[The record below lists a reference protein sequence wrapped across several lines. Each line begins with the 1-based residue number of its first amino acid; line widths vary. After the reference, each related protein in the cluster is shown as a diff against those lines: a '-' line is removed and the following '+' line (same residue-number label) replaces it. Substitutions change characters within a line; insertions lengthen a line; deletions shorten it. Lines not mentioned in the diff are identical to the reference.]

1 MDMDMSKDV
10 EYIAEEIKDRLM
22 ELTIRVTVIDTFPYW
37 DSPDGECRIES
48 MTFEELIEDSWHLES
63 YIDNL
68 INEAAE
74 ELVEEDFDESE
85 LQEKAEEIA
94 EFIRNHYMDIVC
106 EELNDYANEYRYA
119 DEDY

>member
-1 MDMDMSKDV
+1 MNIDMSKDV

-22 ELTIRVTVIDTFPYW
+22 ELTIRVTVIDSLPYW
-37 DSPDGECRIES
+37 DSSEGECRIES
-48 MTFEELIEDSWHLES
+48 MTFEELIESSWHLES

-68 INEAAE
+68 INETAE
-74 ELVEEDFDESE
+74 ELVEENFDESE

-94 EFIRNHYMDIVC
+94 EFVRNHYMDIIC